1 MRTISILGLGMVGAL
16 FALPAEALTISNTD
30 ADSHTITVTVNGDS
44 KELTIEPQAEVDAP
58 CDKGCTVG
66 LDTGEQYEMKG
77 DESASIED
85 GTLFVD
91 SAPSAQED
99 EATEARAQPGEPS
112 DSKSGDKAEAP
123 ATGSGTTSQA
133 Q

>member
-1 MRTISILGLGMVGAL
+1 MKTVTILSLGALGAL
-16 FALPAEALTISNTD
+16 FALPAEALTISNMD

-44 KELTIEPQAEVDAP
+44 KELTVEPQAEVDAP

-66 LDTGEQYEMKG
+66 LDSGEQYELKG

-91 SAPSAQED
+91 SVPSD
-99 EATEARAQPGEPS
+99 EADDGTEAGA
-112 DSKSGDKAEAP
+112 GDKAEGP
-123 ATGSGTTSQA
+123 ADNGAGSQA

>member
-1 MRTISILGLGMVGAL
+1 MKTATILSLGALGAL
-16 FALPAEALTISNTD
+16 FALPAEALTISNMD
-30 ADSHTITVTVNGDS
+30 ADSHTITVTVNGNS
-44 KELTIEPQAEVDAP
+44 KELTVEPQAEVDTP

-66 LDTGEQYEMKG
+66 LDSGEQYELKG

-91 SAPSAQED
+91 SAPSE
-99 EATEARAQPGEPS
+99 EADDRTETEA
-112 DSKSGDKAEAP
+112 GDKPEAS
-123 ATGSGTTSQA
+123 ADNASNGKSSKA

>member
-1 MRTISILGLGMVGAL
+1 MMTVSLLSLGVAGAL
-16 FALPAEALTISNTD
+16 FALPAQALTISNTD

-44 KELTIEPQAEVDAP
+44 KELAIEPQAQVDAP

-66 LDTGEQYEMKG
+66 LDSGEQYEMKG
-77 DESASIED
+77 DESASIEG

-91 SAPSAQED
+91 SAPSD
-99 EATEARAQPGEPS
+99 EGDDNADAEA
-112 DSKSGDKAEAP
+112 GDKSEAP
-123 ATGSGTTSQA
+123 ADKASSGAGSQE